1 MCHNWCTQIIVPQGF
16 IKAKKYP
23 SNTKVEV
30 MSEGGESA
38 MFKHLFKS
46 WKEKDQTQGLGK
58 IHTVGKIGDSSFIII
73 FVRVFMFQY
82 CFSIIVYS
90 SYVFVYTSVIAAKVD
105 QVKFDVMELHA
116 QPKLAAQER
125 MVDDA
130 SGHIQAWCNNNT

>member
-1 MCHNWCTQIIVPQGF
+1 MCHNWCTQIFVPQGF
-16 IKAKKYP
+16 IKAKNYP

-46 WKEKDQTQGLGK
+46 WKEKGQTQGLGK
-58 IHTVGKIGDSSFIII
+58 THSVGKIGDSSFSFISHVRCHVSVCII
-73 FVRVFMFQY
+73 FDFVSV
-82 CFSIIVYS
+82 VT
-90 SYVFVYTSVIAAKVD
+90 VYTPVIAAKVD

-130 SGHIQAWCNNNT
+130 SGHVQV